1 MGDGRTVADGQTAVV
16 DQATGDGRTA
26 LNDETSRDDGTTADD
41 QTIAD
46 DFGHRRTV
54 APSQPP

>member
-16 DQATGDGRTA
+16 VQATGDGRTA